1 MYDIFFFLNKVAG
14 AFFIYTFAS
23 LKHKIMKNVFSV
35 LMAGVMLFSV
45 ACGGGEEA
53 ATEETPVTEEVVA
66 EEPAPAPVDTAAAV
80 DTTAAPA
87 Q

>member
-1 MYDIFFFLNKVAG
+1 M
-14 AFFIYTFAS
+14 
-23 LKHKIMKNVFSV
+23 

-53 ATEETPVTEEVVA
+53 TEETPVQEEVVA
-66 EEPAPAPVDTAAAV
+66 EEPAAAPVDTAAAV

>member
-1 MYDIFFFLNKVAG
+1 MFFLLK
-14 AFFIYTFAS
+14 FAP

-53 ATEETPVTEEVVA
+53 TEETPVQEEVVA
-66 EEPAPAPVDTAAAV
+66 EEPAAAPVDTDAAV

>member
-1 MYDIFFFLNKVAG
+1 L
-14 AFFIYTFAS
+14 FFIFNFAS
-23 LKHKIMKNVFSV
+23 LKHKLMKNVFSV

-53 ATEETPVTEEVVA
+53 VTEEAATTEEVGA
-66 EEPAPAPVDTAAAV
+66 EEPAAPVDSAAAPV
-80 DTTAAPA
+80 DSAAAAAPA

>member
-1 MYDIFFFLNKVAG
+1 
-14 AFFIYTFAS
+14 
-23 LKHKIMKNVFSV
+23 MKNVFSV

-45 ACGGGEEA
+45 ACGGEE
-53 ATEETPVTEEVVA
+53 ATEEAPVQEEVVA

>member
-1 MYDIFFFLNKVAG
+1 VNFFCIVVAH
-14 AFFIYTFAS
+14 ILLLITFAS
-23 LKHKIMKNVFSV
+23 LKHKLMKNVFSV

-53 ATEETPVTEEVVA
+53 AEETAVTEEVAA
-66 EEPAPAPVDTAAAV
+66 EEPAAAPDSAAAAP
-80 DTTAAPA
+80 DSAAAAPA

>member
-1 MYDIFFFLNKVAG
+1 MYDIFFLNKVADV
-14 AFFIYTFAS
+14 FFLCTFAS

-53 ATEETPVTEEVVA
+53 ATEEAAVTEEVVA
-66 EEPAPAPVDTAAAV
+66 EEPAAPAADTAAAA

>member
-1 MYDIFFFLNKVAG
+1 LNKVADV
-14 AFFIYTFAS
+14 FFLCTFAS

-53 ATEETPVTEEVVA
+53 ATEEAAVTEEVVA
-66 EEPAPAPVDTAAAV
+66 EEPV
-80 DTTAAPA
+80 AAPA
-87 Q
+87 DTTTAPADTTTAPAQ

>member
-1 MYDIFFFLNKVAG
+1 
-14 AFFIYTFAS
+14 
-23 LKHKIMKNVFSV
+23 MKNVFSV

-53 ATEETPVTEEVVA
+53 ATEEATVTEEAPA
-66 EEPAPAPVDTAAAV
+66 EEPAAPAADTAAAA
-80 DTTAAPA
+80 DTTAKTA

>member
-1 MYDIFFFLNKVAG
+1 MFFLL
-14 AFFIYTFAS
+14 IFAP

-53 ATEETPVTEEVVA
+53 TEETPVQEEVVA